1 MIRHAKSEWKN
12 GELRDFE
19 RGLSAKGRK
28 QIETMGSYLA
38 LRNIRPDII
47 LSSAALRAQLT
58 ADGLGE
64 KVGYRGDYRY
74 MDELYLAPL
83 EMILNVL
90 SLQEPDCQSVFLVG
104 HNPALSELA
113 NVLQPENFT
122 KFPTLGI
129 LAIDL
134 PIDSW
139 SEITECRDGSIDFF
153 IFPKQFK
160 YYMPRQIRAT
170 LERV

>member
-1 MIRHAKSEWKN
+1 
-12 GELRDFE
+12 
-19 RGLSAKGRK
+19 
-28 QIETMGSYLA
+28 MGSYLA
-38 LRNIRPDII
+38 LRKIRPDII

-64 KVGYRGDYRY
+64 KVGYRSVYRY
-74 MDELYLAPL
+74 MDELYLTPVEL
-83 EMILNVL
+83 ILNVL
-90 SLQEPDCQSVFLVG
+90 SLQEPEYDSIFLVG

-134 PIDSW
+134 PIDFW
-139 SEITECRDGSIDFF
+139 SEITECHDGTIDFF
-153 IFPKQFK
+153 IFPKQFR
-160 YYMPRQIRAT
+160 YYMPKQIRAT
-170 LERV
+170 LEKL